1 MARIHLK
8 TQFSVGSDLFWKTQL
23 SFYFNLFWKTQKI
36 DRTLLA
42 GISSNCF
49 CSWKFEGSNLPKEAR
64 SQIWDGDL
72 NIWNNKSHLSLYLI
86 NSISIFLDIWTYKKT
101 HMHDQMA
108 FTHGTIYIQNVT
120 RFFVILLAL
129 TVDNSLVR
137 RLPVGSACALPPV
150 SLLTWDVNN
159 RASKIPNKPCLHLNG
174 NSPCS
179 NAHLVEHKSSYCSW
193 HKMRQHKANK
203 NVVEFCI
210 RFP

>member
-120 RFFVILLAL
+120 RFFCHFVGPYCWQFSREKIAGRERLRAPSSQSSHLRCQQSGL
-129 TVDNSLVR
+129 QNSKQTLF
-137 RLPVGSACALPPV
+137 
-150 SLLTWDVNN
+150 TF
-159 RASKIPNKPCLHLNG
+159 
-174 NSPCS
+174 
-179 NAHLVEHKSSYCSW
+179 
-193 HKMRQHKANK
+193 
-203 NVVEFCI
+203 EFK
-210 RFP
+210 